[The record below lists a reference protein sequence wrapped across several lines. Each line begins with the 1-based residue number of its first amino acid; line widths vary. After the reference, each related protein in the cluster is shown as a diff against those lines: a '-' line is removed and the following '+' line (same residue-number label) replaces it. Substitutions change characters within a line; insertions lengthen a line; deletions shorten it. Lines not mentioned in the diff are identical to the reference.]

1 MYKGRVTA
9 QYKGLYKVLVEDTE
23 IISEIS
29 GKFRSLVN
37 DVADYPAVGDF
48 VEIDRNI
55 TGSGNAIIHKVLPRK
70 SMFIRKAAGKENE
83 IQVVA
88 ANMDFVFICM
98 GLNMDYNLRRLERYI
113 SITWSSGA
121 VPVVILTKADL
132 CDDLFEKILEV
143 QKISPG
149 VDIIVTSA
157 VSGEGVSDLE
167 EYLTEGRTVA
177 FLGSSGVG
185 KSTLINAIT
194 GKNLIETRSTGWED
208 KGRHT
213 TTRREM
219 YFLESGAA
227 VIDTPGMREIGI
239 EDADISKAF
248 SDIDELA
255 KECRFKDCSHKN
267 EPGCAVKEAIENGI
281 LDNERLES
289 YFKLKREVKY
299 DGLNSRQIEKEKIS
313 EMYNDFDGIK
323 NAKKFIKTNKK

>member
-1 MYKGRVTA
+1 MFNGRVTA
-9 QYKGLYKVLVEDTE
+9 QYKGLYKVIVEGVE

-29 GKFRSLVN
+29 GKFRNSVE
-37 DVADYPAVGDF
+37 DMSDFPAVGDF
-48 VEIDRNI
+48 VEVDRNES
-55 TGSGNAIIHKVLPRK
+55 GSGNAIIHRVLPRK

-98 GLNMDYNLRRLERYI
+98 GLNLDFNLRRLERYI

-121 VPVVILTKADL
+121 VPVVVLTKADL
-132 CDDLFEKILEV
+132 CEDLFEKILEV
-143 QKISPG
+143 QKSAPG
-149 VDIIVTSA
+149 ADIIVTS
-157 VSGEGVSDLE
+157 VKTGEGIGELK
-167 EYLTEGRTVA
+167 EYLTDERTVA

-185 KSTLINAIT
+185 KSTLINELM
-194 GKNLIETRSTGWED
+194 GNDDIETRSTGWED

-227 VIDTPGMREIGI
+227 LIDTPGMREIGI
-239 EDADISKAF
+239 EDGDISKAF

-255 KECRFKDCSHKN
+255 GECRFKDCSHKN
-267 EPGCAVKEAIENGI
+267 EPGCAVKAAIENGV
-281 LDNERLES
+281 LDAERLES
-289 YFKLKREVKY
+289 YFKLKKEVRY

-313 EMYNDFDGIK
+313 EMYSEFDGIK

>member
-1 MYKGRVTA
+1 MYQGRVTA
-9 QYKGLYKVLVEDTE
+9 QYKGLYKVFVDDNEV
-23 IISEIS
+23 IAEIS
-29 GKFRSLVN
+29 GKFRSMVGCME
-37 DVADYPAVGDF
+37 DYPAVGDY

-55 TGSGNAIIHKVLPRK
+55 SGSGNAIIHKVLTRK

-121 VPVVILTKADL
+121 VPVVVLTKADL
-132 CDDLFEKILEV
+132 CEDLVDRILEV
-143 QKISPG
+143 QKSAPG
-149 VDIIVTSA
+149 AEIIVTS
-157 VSGEGVSDLE
+157 VKTGEGINELK
-167 EYLTEGRTVA
+167 EYLTADRTVA

-185 KSTLINAIT
+185 KSTLINELM
-194 GKNLIETRSTGWED
+194 GNDYIETRSTGWED

-227 VIDTPGMREIGI
+227 LIDTPGMREIGV

-255 KECRFKDCSHKN
+255 SDCRFKDCSHKN
-267 EPGCAVKEAIENGI
+267 ELGCAVKAAIENGA
-281 LDNERLES
+281 LEPERLES
-289 YFKLKREVKY
+289 YFKLKKEVKY

-313 EMYNDFDGIK
+313 EMFSEFDGIK

>member
-1 MYKGRVTA
+1 MYQGRVTA

-55 TGSGNAIIHKVLPRK
+55 SGSGNAIIHKVLPRK
-70 SMFIRKAAGKENE
+70 SVFIRRAAGKENE

-157 VSGEGVSDLE
+157 VSGEGVGELE
-167 EYLTEGRTVA
+167 EYLTNGRTVA

-239 EDADISKAF
+239 EDAYISKAF

-267 EPGCAVKEAIENGI
+267 EPGCAIKEAIENGI